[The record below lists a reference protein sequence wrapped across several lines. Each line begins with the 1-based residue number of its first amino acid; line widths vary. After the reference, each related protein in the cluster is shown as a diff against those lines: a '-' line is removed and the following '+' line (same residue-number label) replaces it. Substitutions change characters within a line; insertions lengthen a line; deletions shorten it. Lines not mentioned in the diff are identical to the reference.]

1 MPPSSAGA
9 PAVNVAR
16 PFPLRVTADSACR
29 LNRRRHHGQIG
40 LQQRRT
46 YDCETP
52 PPNEAHGAK
61 TPDTRS
67 DSGRYTRTITRKV
80 GEGLE
85 LAGKAVVAAAA
96 AAEGAPL
103 IGKGHLAIPTVTIAV
118 LFIGGLVL
126 LLIGYHL
133 QAKAKPDG

>member
-1 MPPSSAGA
+1 MIEKRRPQTKRASA
-9 PAVNVAR
+9 V
-16 PFPLRVTADSACR
+16 
-29 LNRRRHHGQIG
+29 
-40 LQQRRT
+40 
-46 YDCETP
+46 
-52 PPNEAHGAK
+52 
-61 TPDTRS
+61 TPDPKTAS
-67 DSGRYTRTITRKV
+67 DRYTRTITRKT

-103 IGKGHLAIPTVTIAV
+103 IGNERLAIPTVTIGI

-133 QAKAKPDG
+133 QAKAKPDE